1 MNPEQLRQLVGA
13 AIASPS
19 VHNVQP
25 ARWRIQ
31 GAELVL
37 LEDTSRRLHVGDPS
51 GHDAAIS
58 LGAAAEGVAIA
69 ASGLGYVT
77 HIERVAGTVELL
89 REVAR
94 LSFAPGGQPDPLLP
108 VLSQRASWRGP
119 FQAPTAADRIRAR
132 RLGTHDFDVIVGPEQ
147 IDAIAARYDSAS
159 YAIMR
164 DARFRQELR
173 HWMRLRRGHPHW
185 SRDGLNAEAMQLS
198 PLEATAAGAVLG
210 PLFAPLDAIGVAPH
224 LLAER
229 KGFANAAA
237 VGLFYRPVGED
248 PFESG
253 RAFHRC
259 WLAIDAAGFGAN
271 VLAALA
277 DHRATATAMA
287 SEIGLGP
294 DVRLVSAFRIGLRDG
309 TGFAPARLPLTQ
321 VLLD

>member
-1 MNPEQLRQLVGA
+1 MNPHQLRQLVEA

-25 ARWRIQ
+25 ARWRIH
-31 GAELVL
+31 GAGLVL
-37 LEDTSRRLHVGDPS
+37 LEDTSRRLPVGDPS
-51 GHDAAIS
+51 GNDTAIS

-69 ASGLGYVT
+69 ASGLGYAT
-77 HIERVAGTVELL
+77 HIERTAADTGPL

-108 VLSQRASWRGP
+108 VLSQRASWRGS
-119 FQAPTAADRIRAR
+119 FRAPSSADRIRA
-132 RLGTHDFDVIVGPEQ
+132 LGLMTPDLAVNVEPER

-173 HWMRLRRGHPHW
+173 HWMRLRRDHPHW
-185 SRDGLNAEAMQLS
+185 SRDGLNADAMQLS

-237 VGLFYRPVGED
+237 VGLLYRPVGED

-253 RAFHRC
+253 RAFHRR
-259 WLAIDAAGFGAN
+259 WLAIEAAGFGAN
-271 VLAALA
+271 VLAALV

-294 DVRLVSAFRIGLRDG
+294 DGRLVSAFRIGLRDG
-309 TGFAPARLPLTQ
+309 NGFTPARLPLTQ